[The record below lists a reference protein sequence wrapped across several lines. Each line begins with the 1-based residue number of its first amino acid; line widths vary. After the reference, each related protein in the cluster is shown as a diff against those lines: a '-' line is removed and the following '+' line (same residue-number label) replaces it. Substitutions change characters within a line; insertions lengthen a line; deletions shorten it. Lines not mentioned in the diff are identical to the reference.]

1 LERTRWLFN
10 SIKDCCTLSFDTPTN
25 LPIKIMKGKSTFV
38 TTPLNLCEKR
48 ISFLH
53 IIVKIRSNPPATIKK
68 TNRASPMVK
77 KRGRR
82 G

>member
-1 LERTRWLFN
+1 
-10 SIKDCCTLSFDTPTN
+10 
-25 LPIKIMKGKSTFV
+25 MKGKSTFV